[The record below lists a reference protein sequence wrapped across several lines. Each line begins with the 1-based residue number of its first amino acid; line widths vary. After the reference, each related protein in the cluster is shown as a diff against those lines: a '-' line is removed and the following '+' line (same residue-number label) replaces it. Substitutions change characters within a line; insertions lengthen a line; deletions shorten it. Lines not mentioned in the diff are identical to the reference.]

1 MTETDE
7 SPNRRTA
14 LRIAIAA
21 VGALLIVSAAVGDL
35 RVESQPSAQDDKD
48 KTAPKGKMK
57 PIIAVHGGYT
67 NELRQDTKT
76 LKAKRDS
83 IACVIA
89 QAEAFLLGRIDGK
102 RHTAVETAH
111 FAVGLLEKNPL
122 FNAGLGARFQ
132 QDGQI
137 RRTASIMGPTPQ
149 GEYVS
154 ASIEGVQGITHPIDE
169 ALKLH
174 QEITHQPKPKQIGYS
189 NCHLAGREATRKLL
203 ERGATEEYVTAQAR
217 LDEIKEFARKQG
229 KESARHKSPGTVGCV
244 VMDCDGHFAAA
255 TSTGGT
261 ENNVPG
267 RVGDSGTSDGNFASA
282 LGAASMTGE
291 GEAIR
296 NLAAA
301 SGLVQ
306 ALKYVGFDQ
315 ACRDKFKEAFNHHA
329 SAAAIFIGKGKDD
342 KEVQVRFTDA
352 DAAIAAGYTTG
363 DGKVQVFDVDMKQ
376 YYDAKD
382 GGKEAIAAGLGSEYA
397 GFARKEKIGRQRATL
412 TIELTPK
419 KREDLL
425 KSVKEI
431 QDERPPIHF
440 IPPGGSVSGKVK
452 FVPTAVK
459 VEDEMKK
466 AWNEGKAAA
475 EKGGRT
481 P

>member
-1 MTETDE
+1 
-7 SPNRRTA
+7 
-14 LRIAIAA
+14 
-21 VGALLIVSAAVGDL
+21 
-35 RVESQPSAQDDKD
+35 
-48 KTAPKGKMK
+48 MK

-67 NELRQDTKT
+67 SELHQDTKT
-76 LKAKRDS
+76 LKAKQDS
-83 IACVIA
+83 IAWVIA
-89 QAEAFLLGRIDGK
+89 QAEDYLLGRIDGK

-111 FAVGLLEKNPL
+111 YAVLLLEKNPL

-174 QEITHQPKPKQIGYS
+174 QEIARQLKPDQIGYS
-189 NCHLAGREATRKLL
+189 NRHLAGREATQELL
-203 ERGATEEYVTAQAR
+203 KRGATEEYVTTQAR
-217 LDEIKEFARKQG
+217 LNEIKEFARKQG
-229 KESARHKSPGTVGCV
+229 EKAARHKSTGTVGCV
-244 VMDCDGHFAAA
+244 VMDCGGHFAAA

-267 RVGDSGTSDGNFASA
+267 RVGDSGTSDGNFVSA
-282 LGAASMTGE
+282 LGAASMTGY

-306 ALKYVGFDQ
+306 ALKYVGFER
-315 ACRDKFKEAFNHHA
+315 ACHDKFQEAFERHA

-342 KEVQVRFTDA
+342 EEVQVRFTDA
-352 DAAIAAGYTTG
+352 DAAIVAGYTTG
-363 DGKVQVFDVDMKQ
+363 DGKVLAFNNDKSQ
-376 YYDAKD
+376 YYDDK
-382 GGKEAIAAGLGSEYA
+382 GEGKEAKAAGLGCEYA
-397 GFARKEKIGRQRATL
+397 GFAKKELIGLQRL
-412 TIELTPK
+412 TMPVELTPE
-419 KREDLL
+419 KRGDLL
-425 KSVKEI
+425 KTVQTI
-431 QDERPPIHF
+431 QDNNPPIHF
-440 IPPGGSVSGKVK
+440 ISPGGPVNARGKFGGVD
-452 FVPTAVK
+452 
-459 VEDEMKK
+459 VEAEMKK
-466 AWNEGKAAA
+466 AWDEGKAAA

>member
-7 SPNRRTA
+7 SPIRRTA
-14 LRIAIAA
+14 RRNAFATVGVLLIAIAA
-21 VGALLIVSAAVGDL
+21 VGVFLVGSPHS
-35 RVESQPSAQDDKD
+35 EQADKD
-48 KTAPKGKMK
+48 KTAPKGKMQ

-67 NELRQDTKT
+67 SELHQDPKT
-76 LKAKRDS
+76 LKAKQDS
-83 IACVIA
+83 IAWVIA
-89 QAEAFLLGRIDGK
+89 QAEHYLLGRIDGK

-111 FAVGLLEKNPL
+111 YAVLLLEKNPL

-174 QEITHQPKPKQIGYS
+174 QEIAHQPKPDQIGYS
-189 NCHLAGREATRKLL
+189 NRHLAGREATQ
-203 ERGATEEYVTAQAR
+203 ERLNRDAIEEYVTTQAR
-217 LDEIKEFARKQG
+217 LDEIKEFAREQG
-229 KESARHKSPGTVGCV
+229 EKAARHKSSGTVGCV

-282 LGAASMTGE
+282 LGAASMTGD

-306 ALKYVGFDQ
+306 ALKYVGFKQ
-315 ACRDKFKEAFNHHA
+315 ACHDKFQEAFDHHA
-329 SAAAIFIGKGKDD
+329 SAAAVFIGKGKGD
-342 KEVQVRFTDA
+342 EVVQVLFTDA
-352 DAAIAAGYTTG
+352 NAAIVAGYTKG
-363 DGKVQVFDVDMKQ
+363 DGKVLVFNNDKSQ
-376 YYDAKD
+376 YYDDKD
-382 GGKEAIAAGLGSEYA
+382 GGKAAKAAGLDGKYA
-397 GFARKEKIGRQRATL
+397 GFARKELIGDQRGTI
-412 TIELTPK
+412 TIELTRK

-431 QDERPPIHF
+431 QTERPPIPF

-452 FVPTAVK
+452 FVPRAVK

-466 AWNEGKAAA
+466 AWSEGKAAA
-475 EKGGRT
+475 EKGRT